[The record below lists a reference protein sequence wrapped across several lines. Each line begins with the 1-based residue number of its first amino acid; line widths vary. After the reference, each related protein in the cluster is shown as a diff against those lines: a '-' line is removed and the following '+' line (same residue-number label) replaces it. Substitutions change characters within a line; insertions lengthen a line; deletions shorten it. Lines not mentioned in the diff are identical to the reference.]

1 MDGVVFIRLI
11 ISRIHPVENGG
22 GRWFVNILSN
32 KCYGLDGN
40 PCETEACKLCFCKT
54 FFKHKNISRIGDAFL
69 LLSGKDVKYSTIYI
83 ACVRFFCI
91 FAGVMKSLRSS
102 SY

>member
-11 ISRIHPVENGG
+11 ISRIHPVKNGG

-40 PCETEACKLCFCKT
+40 PCETEAGKLCFCKT
-54 FFKHKNISRIGDAFL
+54 FVEHFFNTRIS
-69 LLSGKDVKYSTIYI
+69 
-83 ACVRFFCI
+83 
-91 FAGVMKSLRSS
+91 AG
-102 SY
+102 